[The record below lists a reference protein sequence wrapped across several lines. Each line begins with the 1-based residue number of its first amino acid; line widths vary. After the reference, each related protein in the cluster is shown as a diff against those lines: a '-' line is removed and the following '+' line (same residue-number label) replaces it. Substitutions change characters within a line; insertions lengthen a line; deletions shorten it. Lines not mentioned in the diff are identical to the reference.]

1 MMTFIFSQIEAVT
14 KFADSSDGKSDR
26 WLLIVL
32 ATVGFGCVCMA
43 GRWIVGRFE
52 RLSDKHETS
61 MENHAKTVGEFC
73 NAAHKV
79 NQELA
84 VSLNRNT
91 DALED
96 GIEERRKL
104 REALENLQR
113 KL

>member
-1 MMTFIFSQIEAVT
+1 MNFILSQIETALKV
-14 KFADSSDGKSDR
+14 ADAGDSKSDR

-52 RLSDKHETS
+52 KLSDKHETS
-61 MENHAKTVGEFC
+61 MENHAKTIGDFC